1 VEIQRITCLFSS
13 AKDKFLCTNVSLSSL
28 ELVLERLADRRSNF
42 VEEEQAVASIISKVE
57 GGSGVARIF
66 V

>member
-1 VEIQRITCLFSS
+1 MEIQRITCLFSS

-42 VEEEQAVASIISKVE
+42 VEEEQAVGTE
-57 GGSGVARIF
+57 F
-66 V
+66 